1 MITVV
6 VLETLALPWVVL
18 MQGETYKLENPQAR
32 ALIEAGLVR
41 EVLAPE
47 NSDLIPKVSTKKN
60 NNRKGETKCY
70 HD

>member
-1 MITVV
+1 
-6 VLETLALPWVVL
+6 

-47 NSDLIPKVSTKKN
+47 NPDLIPKVSTKKN
-60 NNRKGETKCY
+60 NNRKGATKCY

>member
-1 MITVV
+1 MITVI

-47 NSDLIPKVSTKKN
+47 NPDLIPKVSTKRN
-60 NNRKGETKCY
+60 NKKKGSAQCY

>member
-1 MITVV
+1 
-6 VLETLALPWVVL
+6 
-18 MQGETYKLENPQAR
+18 MQGQTYKIENPQAR

-47 NSDLIPKVSTKKN
+47 NPDLIPKVSTKRN
-60 NNRKGETKCY
+60 NKKKGSAQCY